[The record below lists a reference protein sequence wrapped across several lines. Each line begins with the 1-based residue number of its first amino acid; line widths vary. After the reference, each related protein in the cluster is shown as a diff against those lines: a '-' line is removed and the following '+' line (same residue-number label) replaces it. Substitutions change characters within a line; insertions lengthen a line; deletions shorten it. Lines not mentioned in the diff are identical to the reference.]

1 MGRNR
6 EFDEEVVLQKAMELF
21 WKQGYEKTSMNDLV
35 EYMGIHRKSIYD
47 TFGDKHTLYLK
58 AIENYRVY
66 TAKRMTAEILR
77 AETKSQAIKNIF
89 HYTIEGMKDK
99 PWGCFFVNAATEL
112 GLRDKEVEEKAEEA
126 FVQAE
131 KLFEELIREGQQSGE
146 FSNAFNAASLAKIL
160 HSALLGVR
168 VYVRTSADKEELCC
182 VADDFLALIK
192 K

>member
-131 KLFEELIREGQQSGE
+131 KIFEELIREGQQSGE
-146 FSNAFNAASLAKIL
+146 FSDAFNAASLAKIL
-160 HSALLGVR
+160 NSALLGVR